1 MWCSTR
7 LAIDLTGVRGSSNGG
22 GMKRLSGTD
31 ALFLSTETPA
41 WHQHVGGLAVLDPA
55 ESERFSFEEVRRT
68 LLERIDRVPKFKWRL
83 KEVPLHLDRAVWI
96 EDGNFDIDKHLR
108 RIAVPPPGGRKEVG
122 DLFGMLMSYQLDR
135 RRPLWEMFFI
145 DGLAGGQVGLITK
158 FHHCLM
164 DGVSGMGLTEQLFD
178 LEPNPAPQPPPV
190 VEQDAGLREP
200 SDLELFARAL
210 LPTLRTPRLIGEYLF
225 RTAGRGLTVFQQRNT
240 NPLALGTGGPCFN
253 GSVGPHR
260 QSSFVSVSLDDV
272 KAVKQAL
279 GVTVNDVVLAL
290 VSGALREH
298 MIAHDEMPEGSLA
311 AQVPVSTRVADDTDQ
326 SNKVATMGAI
336 LATDVEDPIERIRA
350 IYASTQ
356 SAKELTQAVR
366 ARKIQSVGEVAP
378 PLLINLASRAMWA
391 ANITNRIP
399 VVANVVVSNVPGPPF
414 PIYACGAQVSG
425 IYVASVLLF
434 YAGLNVTLLSYI
446 DRLDFG
452 LTSDPDL
459 LENPWE
465 IADGIQRALAELM
478 AAAGLG
484 EPTPVH
490 DPFDR

>member
-1 MWCSTR
+1 
-7 LAIDLTGVRGSSNGG
+7 
-22 GMKRLSGTD
+22 MKRLSGTD

-55 ESERFSFEEVRRT
+55 ESERFGFEEVRRT
-68 LLERIDRVPKFKWRL
+68 LLERIDRVPKFKWKL

-96 EDGNFDIDKHLR
+96 EDRDFDIDKHLR
-108 RIAVPPPGGRKEVG
+108 RIAVPPPGGREQVG

-135 RRPLWEMFFI
+135 RRPLWEMFYV
-145 DGLAGGQVGLITK
+145 DGVVGGQVALLTK

-164 DGVSGMGLTEQLFD
+164 DGVSGAGLTEQLFD
-178 LEPNPAPQPPPV
+178 LEPNPP
-190 VEQDAGLREP
+190 EQDPAPAEEAGLREP

-210 LPTLRTPRLIGEYLF
+210 IPTIRTPRLITEYLY
-225 RTAGRGLTVFQQRNT
+225 RTAGRGFTVFQRRNS
-240 NPLALGTGGPCFN
+240 NPLSLGTAGPCFN
-253 GSVGPHR
+253 GTVGPHR

-272 KAVKQAL
+272 KAVKDKL
-279 GVTVNDVVLAL
+279 GVTVNDVVLGL
-290 VSGALREH
+290 VSGALRQH
-298 MIAHDEMPEGSLA
+298 MQRHGDMPEGSLA

-326 SNKVATMGAI
+326 SNKVATMGTT
-336 LATDVEDPIERIRA
+336 LATDVDDPLERLHA
-350 IYASTQ
+350 IHLSTQ

-378 PLLINLASRAMWA
+378 PLLINLASRAVWA
-391 ANITNRIP
+391 ANLSSRIP

-459 LENPWE
+459 LEDPWE
-465 IADGIQRALAELM
+465 IADGIKAALAELM
-478 AAAGLG
+478 DAAGLG
-484 EPTPVH
+484 QPTPVH

>member
-1 MWCSTR
+1 
-7 LAIDLTGVRGSSNGG
+7 
-22 GMKRLSGTD
+22 MKRLSGTD
-31 ALFLSTETPA
+31 ALFLSGETPA

-55 ESERFSFEEVRRT
+55 ESERFGFDEVRRT
-68 LLERIDRVPKFKWRL
+68 LLERIGRVPKFTWKL

-96 EDGNFDIDKHLR
+96 EDQDFDIDKHLR
-108 RIAVPPPGGRKEVG
+108 RIAVPPPGGREELG
-122 DLFGMLMSYQLDR
+122 DLFGMLMGYQLDR
-135 RRPLWEMFFI
+135 RRPLWEMFYV
-145 DGLAGGQVGLITK
+145 DGVIGGQVALITK

-164 DGVSGMGLTEQLFD
+164 DGVSGAGLTEQLFD
-178 LEPNPAPQPPPV
+178 LEPNPPAQEVAVPSGDNV
-190 VEQDAGLREP
+190 GLREP

-210 LPTLRTPRLIGEYLF
+210 IPTMRTPRMITQYLY
-225 RTAGRGLTVFQQRNT
+225 RTAGRGLTILQRRNQ
-240 NPLALGTGGPCFN
+240 LALGTSGPCFN
-253 GSVGPHR
+253 GTVGPRR

-272 KAVKQAL
+272 KAVKDKL
-279 GVTVNDVVLAL
+279 GVTVNDVVLGL

-298 MIAHDEMPEGSLA
+298 MLAHGEMPEGPLA
-311 AQVPVSTRVADDTDQ
+311 AQVPVSTRVADDKDQ
-326 SNKVATMGAI
+326 SNKVATMGAS
-336 LATDVEDPIERIRA
+336 LATDLEDPVERIEA
-350 IYASTQ
+350 IHASTQ

-366 ARKIQSVGEVAP
+366 ARTIQSVGEVAP
-378 PLLINLASRAMWA
+378 PLLLNLASRAAWA
-391 ANITNRIP
+391 ANVSNRIP

-459 LENPWE
+459 LEDPWE
-465 IADGIQRALAELM
+465 IADGIKAALAELM
-478 AAAGLG
+478 DATGLG
-484 EPTPVH
+484 PPTPVH

>member
-1 MWCSTR
+1 
-7 LAIDLTGVRGSSNGG
+7 
-22 GMKRLSGTD
+22 MKRLSGTD

-55 ESERFSFEEVRRT
+55 ESERFGFDEVRRT
-68 LLERIDRVPKFKWRL
+68 LLERIDRVPKFKWKL

-96 EDGNFDIDKHLR
+96 EDQDFDIDKHLR
-108 RIAVPPPGGRKEVG
+108 RIAVPPPGGREQIG

-135 RRPLWEMFFI
+135 RRPLWEMFYV
-145 DGLAGGQVGLITK
+145 DGIVGGQVALLTK

-164 DGVSGMGLTEQLFD
+164 DGVSGAGLTEQLFD
-178 LEPNPAPQPPPV
+178 LEPNPPEQDAPPPPK
-190 VEQDAGLREP
+190 EAGLREP

-210 LPTLRTPRLIGEYLF
+210 IPTIRTPRLITQYLY
-225 RTAGRGLTVFQQRNT
+225 RTAGRGFTVFQRRNR
-240 NPLALGTGGPCFN
+240 NPLALGTAGPCFN
-253 GSVGPHR
+253 GTVGPRR
-260 QSSFVSVSLDDV
+260 QSSFVSVSLEDV
-272 KAVKQAL
+272 KAVKNKL
-279 GVTVNDVVLAL
+279 GVTVNDVVLGL
-290 VSGALREH
+290 VSGALRQH
-298 MIAHDEMPEGSLA
+298 MQRHGDMPEGSLA
-311 AQVPVSTRVADDTDQ
+311 AQVPVSTRVADDTDP
-326 SNKVATMGAI
+326 SNKVATMGTT
-336 LATDVEDPIERIRA
+336 LATDVEDPIERLQA
-350 IYASTQ
+350 IHESTQ
-356 SAKELTQAVR
+356 SAKELTQAIR

-378 PLLINLASRAMWA
+378 PLLINLASRAVWA
-391 ANITNRIP
+391 TNLSSRIP

-434 YAGLNVTLLSYI
+434 YAGLNITLLSYV

-459 LENPWE
+459 LEDPWE
-465 IADGIQRALAELM
+465 IADGIKHALAELM
-478 AAAGLG
+478 DAAGLG